1 MEVLKCPEKNC
12 QRKFTRRFNLNRHY
26 QNFHLNNELIE
37 KCILCGQLFED
48 CEHLQKHYRRFH
60 RPSRKFFV
68 KESAFN
74 RNFITYR
81 YNFNQDEKNFENA
94 QLGIKNLIQ
103 ERLLSESVEKTV
115 CKASLIFIAEMS
127 MTDHA
132 GEKMTTISIPFR
144 ASAFLSS
151 HHSQRTLNNNI
162 LKSFSMQSQ
171 AMDEFIKSG
180 SGWVFQRPLAFD
192 IEIAS
197 VKPIT
202 GGSEKKEKIIS
213 AQISPKI
220 NLIKFRQK
228 QFLYNPCNKDEKCF
242 LYCIA
247 HFLYSDKILKEKEK
261 ETDEK
266 KYKKYIK
273 KFDTTNISFPISING
288 IKRFL
293 NKNKNLDIKIN
304 ILYRNTKD
312 GIFPME
318 YGLGEGKKIVNLL
331 MVQKRNANHFILI
344 KNVDKYLRKIYNQKK
359 KKTYKKEV
367 FCIHCLNSFST
378 KEILSK
384 HEDLCSINKPKVE
397 KTPPKGKEIIKFR
410 NFERKH
416 KMEYTAYLDFESI
429 LPDCDS
435 FCEICQRLY
444 CKCDASY
451 TDTISK
457 QKPIAFSFL
466 VLGPRKKIIHE
477 YSYAGDDA
485 HIHCVSHLLEQE
497 KKWIKNLLSTYKE
510 MVMTE
515 KDILEHEKQ
524 STCYIC
530 DKTFSPFV
538 IKVRD
543 HSHFTAK
550 YLGAACQSCN
560 LRRRKPTSIPIFM
573 HNGSRYDLHFIVKA
587 LGKFGEQIAYLNVLP
602 YNGENFRTLTFNNF
616 QFIDSL
622 AFLQASLSQLSSDLK
637 SSNHDYSILKQTSLV
652 KTNNKFDNEKF
663 EMALD
668 KSFFPYEYC
677 KSLNQMYSTKKIPKR
692 KNFYSS
698 LSEKSIS
705 ETDHK
710 FAKNVWKKFN
720 CRNLVDYTLI
730 YCKIDVLILSELFE
744 AFRDEM
750 LNFSGLDPAQY
761 ISLPSYSYD
770 SMLKITNAVIELP
783 TDINMIHFLENAK
796 RGGVSVIG
804 TRYLSPS
811 KPNITNK
818 TNDDNDSEIIYID
831 ANASIF

>member
-1 MEVLKCPEKNC
+1 MEVFKCPEKNC
-12 QRKFTRRFNLNRHY
+12 QSKFTRRSNLNRHY

-37 KCILCGQLFED
+37 KCILCGQMFQD
-48 CEHLQKHYRRFH
+48 CEDLQKHYRRFH
-60 RPSRKFFV
+60 RPSRKFYV
-68 KESAFN
+68 KETAFN

-94 QLGIKNLIQ
+94 QLRIKNLIQ

-115 CKASLIFIAEMS
+115 CKASLIFIVEMS

-151 HHSQRTLNNNI
+151 PHSQRTLNKNI
-162 LKSFSMQSQ
+162 LRSFSIQSQ
-171 AMDEFIKSG
+171 AMEEFIKSG

-192 IEIAS
+192 IEIAA

-202 GGSEKKEKIIS
+202 GGSEKVSTEIF
-213 AQISPKI
+213 PKL

-228 QFLYNPCNKDEKCF
+228 QFLYSPCNKDEKCF

-247 HFLYSDKILKEKEK
+247 HFLYADKILKTNVKEK
-261 ETDEK
+261 DEK

-273 KFDTTNISFPISING
+273 KFDTKNISFPISING

-293 NKNKNLDIKIN
+293 KQNKNLDIKIN

-312 GIFPME
+312 RIFPME

-331 MVQKRNANHFILI
+331 MVEKKNSNHFILI
-344 KNVDKYLRKIYNQKK
+344 TNVDKYLRKIYTKQKRT
-359 KKTYKKEV
+359 TYKKDF
-367 FCIHCLNSFST
+367 FCINCFNSFSK
-378 KEILSK
+378 KEILEK
-384 HEDLCSINKPKVE
+384 HEELCSINKPKLE
-397 KTPPKGKEIIKFR
+397 KTPQKGSSQEIIKFR
-410 NFERKH
+410 SYEKKH
-416 KMEYTAYLDFESI
+416 KIEYSAYLDFESI

-466 VLGPRKKIIHE
+466 VLGPNKKIIHE
-477 YSYAGDDA
+477 YSYAGNDA
-485 HIHCVSHLLEQE
+485 HVHCVQHLLEQE
-497 KKWIKNLLSTYKE
+497 KNWVKHLLSTEKE

-515 KDILEHEKQ
+515 DDNIEHEKQ

-530 DKTFSPFV
+530 DKNFSPFV
-538 IKVRD
+538 VKVRD

-560 LRRRKPTSIPIFM
+560 LRRRKPSTIPIFM

-587 LGKFGEQIAYLNVLP
+587 LGKFGGKIHYLNVLP
-602 YNGENFRTLTFNNF
+602 YNGENFRTLTLNCF
-616 QFIDSL
+616 QFIDTL

-637 SSNHDYSILKQTSLV
+637 SSNHNYSILKQTSLV
-652 KTNNKFDNEKF
+652 KTNNKFDKEKF
-663 EMALD
+663 EMALE
-668 KSFFPYEYC
+668 KSFFPYEFC
-677 KSLNQMYSTKKIPKR
+677 KSLSQMYSTKKIPKR
-692 KNFYSS
+692 QNFYSS

-705 ETDHK
+705 ENDHK
-710 FAKNVWKKFN
+710 FAKSVWKKFN

-783 TDINMIHFLENAK
+783 TDINMVHFIENAK

-811 KPNITNK
+811 NLLNHEKS
-818 TNDDNDSEIIYID
+818 DDNDSEIVYID
-831 ANASIF
+831 ANVGLKI